1 MVVQAVKS
9 RRQWSVCDWGC
20 GGCARCEEQGVVGD

>member
-9 RRQWSVCDWGC
+9 QQWSVCDWGC